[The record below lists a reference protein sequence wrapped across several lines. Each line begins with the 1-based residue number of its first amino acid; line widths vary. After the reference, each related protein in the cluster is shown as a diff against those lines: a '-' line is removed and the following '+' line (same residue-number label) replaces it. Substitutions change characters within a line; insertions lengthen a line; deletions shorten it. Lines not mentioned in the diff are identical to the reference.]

1 MGKTPTYNRI
11 RDLAFE
17 LQKETKVKRRRDVG
31 EQLLGMISKDD
42 VRKKLA
48 MEATPSSVGRGEL
61 SMAAARCNALS
72 KLWTLIIHGAISAAE
87 SIGMGNSKAK
97 LTLDDITLPHKLLKH
112 CSKPDEA
119 FEEGIATPKLSKKTV
134 RHALKFCLNMLTDDA
149 AIELG
154 EVQILEMLNHMVSR
168 VEYVGNF
175 KHTTDLANIL
185 SELSWRLEPEME
197 ARNYIVFLQASQCLD
212 SLFRSCKTLGIQ
224 VHHLLSDSIELV
236 SNWCKE
242 HIKANTVKASS
253 DVLSSFFGAVTSLLQ
268 WHPEY
273 AIGPMKRY
281 GRAILSFCRRCYPA
295 ANGPQKYA
303 LNEYLLAH
311 M

>member
-1 MGKTPTYNRI
+1 MAKTPTYNRI
-11 RDLAFE
+11 RDLALE

-31 EQLLGMISKDD
+31 EQLLGMISKED

-48 MEATPSSVGRGEL
+48 MEATPKSVGPGEL
-61 SMAAARCNALS
+61 SVAAARCNALS

-87 SIGMGNSKAK
+87 SIGMGASKAK
-97 LTLDDITLPHKLLKH
+97 LTLDDITLPHKLLNL

-119 FEEGIATPKLSKKTV
+119 FQEGIATPKLSRKTV
-134 RHALKFCLNMLTDDA
+134 RHALKFCLKMLADDTA
-149 AIELG
+149 RELG
-154 EVQILEMLNHMVSR
+154 EEQILEMLNHMVSR

-175 KHTTDLANIL
+175 KHATDLADIL
-185 SELSWRLEPEME
+185 SVISWRLEPEME
-197 ARNYIVFLQASQCLD
+197 AQNYNVFLQAAQCLD

-236 SNWCKE
+236 SNWCKA

-253 DVLSSFFGAVTSLLQ
+253 DVSSFFGAVASLLQ